1 MTGAR
6 RARPPFTLLSRANV
20 IWGLASYILVGLGVI
35 AEIIASAH
43 ALPLRVGISL
53 VLAGTISLGVRSIA
67 LITTALLTR
76 RSGRRLVETLLNANC
91 TFWPFRLGGSPR
103 AFRTRSLSGP
113 ALAIRLAG
121 SELGLRVNGAP
132 SGCKLPARPCSWSNG
147 AAQRMCGRLLGTA
160 VARMGCCTWL
170 LYRVDTHEP
179 GRRPNPKP
187 SVFQEAVRIQAS
199 PSQSG

>member
-1 MTGAR
+1 VTGAR

-20 IWGLASYILVGLGVI
+20 IWGLASYILTGLGVI

-53 VLAGTISLGVRSIA
+53 VLAGAISLGVRGIA

-103 AFRTRSLSGP
+103 AFRARSLSGP

-132 SGCKLPARPCSWSNG
+132 SGCKLPARPCSRSTG
-147 AAQRMCGRLLGTA
+147 AAQRVCGRPPRTA
-160 VARMGCCTWL
+160 VARMRCCTSL
-170 LYRVDTHEP
+170 LYGPID
-179 GRRPNPKP
+179 
-187 SVFQEAVRIQAS
+187 AS
-199 PSQSG
+199 KSTVKGCLTVILRL